1 MAKSV
6 PTNIA
11 MAMSC
16 AKKIEMGK
24 ACSVNEMKA
33 TIRLLKQGLTASRSA
48 VKVAK
53 SSARKAEDMVKT
65 LIGRLS

>member
-1 MAKSV
+1 MAKST

-11 MAMSC
+11 MAMAC
-16 AKKIEMGK
+16 ARKVEMGK
-24 ACSVNEMKA
+24 ACTVNEMKA

-53 SSARKAEDMVKT
+53 SSARKAEEMVKT
-65 LIGRLS
+65 LIGRLN